1 MIDLSSCHRSDQLEG
16 QKRISVLSLSTSFM
30 FSIYGGVPSAFKS
43 LKYLGTP
50 RSLLTY
56 GLWIAGADFQCFILF
71 GTFSSAALVA
81 SLATVRTVLPH
92 LARWAWQGHFSR

>member
-1 MIDLSSCHRSDQLEG
+1 
-16 QKRISVLSLSTSFM
+16 M
-30 FSIYGGVPSAFKS
+30 FPIYGGVPSAFKS

-56 GLWIAGADFQCFILF
+56 GLWIAGANFQCFILF

-81 SLATVRTVLPH
+81 SLATVRTVLPRLSKMGLAGAFQSLTFTEH
-92 LARWAWQGHFSR
+92 LL